1 MGFSVNFS
9 PDYML
14 ALAPTVLSRTPR
26 LNKMRTLPVL
36 TVALVKWGESDT
48 LGSIVGHK
56 WTSAE
61 RAHWVMEN
69 VPPYLLGVVVG
80 LILSDC
86 CLRIVKGRVNARLEF
101 NQSLGHF
108 AY

>member
-26 LNKMRTLPVL
+26 LNRMRTPPVL

-48 LGSIVGHK
+48 LGTIDVEEPFITLGQFCTALLSIFII
-56 WTSAE
+56 S
-61 RAHWVMEN
+61 
-69 VPPYLLGVVVG
+69 
-80 LILSDC
+80 
-86 CLRIVKGRVNARLEF
+86 
-101 NQSLGHF
+101 
-108 AY
+108 